1 MSTCRRRSASRPRL
15 APFSATNRG
24 VAYEF
29 KLPDLGEGVA
39 EGEIARWLV
48 EVGQVIDEDDPLV
61 EVQTDKATVE
71 IPSPA
76 GGKVSRILVQEGE
89 LVPVGTPLVVI
100 GDGEVAAAEPESRP
114 EPAAPAPVAVPSER
128 VKATP
133 LVRRIA
139 AELGVDLSLLAG
151 TGPDGRITEEDVRRY
166 SAFSGGQIPG
176 SERRVP
182 LRGVRRTIA
191 QHLTAAHREVP
202 AVTVVEECDF
212 TALAA
217 VRGERSYLP
226 YLLQAVV
233 RGLEEVPELNAT
245 LDGEEIV
252 YWERYD
258 LGVAVQTDEGLVVP
272 VLRAADEKS
281 LDELEAE
288 TQRLADGARAG
299 TLRPEELRGSTFT
312 VTSAGRLGGLFAT
325 PLVNHP
331 EVGILG
337 LHRIAQRPAV
347 VEGEIVVREVGWLAC
362 TFDHRVVDGAR
373 ASMFLLD
380 VIGKLESAGR

>member
-1 MSTCRRRSASRPRL
+1 M
-15 APFSATNRG
+15 
-24 VAYEF
+24 AYEF

-39 EGEIARWLV
+39 EGEIGRWLV

-61 EVQTDKATVE
+61 EVQTDKTTVE

-76 GGKVSRILVQEGE
+76 AGKVARILVEEGQ

-100 GDGEVAAAEPESRP
+100 GEGDFEEAPRAPASRAAQQPAAATP
-114 EPAAPAPVAVPSER
+114 PSER
-128 VKATP
+128 IKATP
-133 LVRRIA
+133 LVRKIA
-139 AELGVDLSLLAG
+139 AELGVDLALLAG
-151 TGPDGRITEEDVRRY
+151 TGPGERITEEDVRRY
-166 SAFSGGQIPG
+166 SALSRGQSPG
-176 SERRVP
+176 PGVAKRVP

-191 QHLTAAHREVP
+191 QHLTTSHREVP

-212 TALAA
+212 TALSAA
-217 VRGERSYLP
+217 RGERSYLP

-233 RGLEEVPELNAT
+233 AGLKEFPELNAT

-252 YWERYD
+252 FWERYD
-258 LGVAVQTDEGLVVP
+258 LGIAVQTEEGLVVP
-272 VLRAADEKS
+272 VLRGADEKS

-288 TQRLADGARAG
+288 ARRLAEGARAG
-299 TLRPEELRGSTFT
+299 MLRPEELKGSTFT
-312 VTSAGRLGGLFAT
+312 VTSAGKLGGLFAT

-337 LHRIAQRPAV
+337 LHRVAQRPAV
-347 VEGEIVVREVGWLAC
+347 VDGELVVREIGWLAC

-373 ASMFLLD
+373 ASAFLLD
-380 VIGKLESAGR
+380 VIGRLQDPS

>member
-1 MSTCRRRSASRPRL
+1 M
-15 APFSATNRG
+15 
-24 VAYEF
+24 AYEF

-48 EVGQVIDEDDPLV
+48 EVGQEIEEDDPLV
-61 EVQTDKATVE
+61 EIQTDKTTVE

-76 GGKVSRILVQEGE
+76 GGKVARILVAEGE

-100 GDGEVAAAEPESRP
+100 GDGDVPAETAAAT
-114 EPAAPAPVAVPSER
+114 AAPAVEEPAPRAAEPSER

-133 LVRRIA
+133 LVRKIA
-139 AELGVDLSLLAG
+139 AELGVDLALLAG
-151 TGPDGRITEEDVRRY
+151 TGPGGRITEEDVRRY
-166 SAFSGGQIPG
+166 AAFSGGQTPG
-176 SERRVP
+176 QGQERRVP
-182 LRGVRRTIA
+182 LRGVRRQIA
-191 QHLTAAHREVP
+191 QHLTTSHQEVP

-233 RGLEEVPELNAT
+233 GGLKEVPELNAT

-252 YWERYD
+252 FWERYD
-258 LGVAVQTDEGLVVP
+258 LGLAVQTDEGLVVP

-288 TQRLADGARAG
+288 ARRLAEGARAG

-312 VTSAGRLGGLFAT
+312 VTSAGKLGGLFAT

-337 LHRIAQRPAV
+337 LHRIGPRPAV
-347 VEGEIVVREVGWLAC
+347 VDGEVVVREIGWLAC

-373 ASMFLLD
+373 ASVFLLD
-380 VIGKLESAGR
+380 VIGRLEAPGLKAESPAEAGLSIPNGRKR

>member
-1 MSTCRRRSASRPRL
+1 M
-15 APFSATNRG
+15 
-24 VAYEF
+24 AYEF

-48 EVGQVIDEDDPLV
+48 EVGQHVEEDDPLV
-61 EVQTDKATVE
+61 EIQTDKTTVE

-76 GGKVSRILVQEGE
+76 SGTVSRILVEEGD
-89 LVPVGTPLVVI
+89 LVPVGTPLVYI
-100 GDGEVAAAEPESRP
+100 GDGEVAAEPPAAEP
-114 EPAAPAPVAVPSER
+114 PAKVRDPAPSQAPR
-128 VKATP
+128 VQATP
-133 LVRRIA
+133 LVRRVA
-139 AELGVDLSLLAG
+139 TELGVDLALLTG
-151 TGPDGRITEEDVRRY
+151 TGPGGRITEADVRRF
-166 SAFSGGQIPG
+166 SALSGGQTPG
-176 SERRVP
+176 RGPERRVP
-182 LRGVRRTIA
+182 LRGVRRQIA
-191 QHLTAAHREVP
+191 QHLTTSHREVP

-217 VRGERSYLP
+217 ARGERSYLP

-233 RGLEEVPELNAT
+233 GGLKEVPELNAT

-252 YWERYD
+252 FWERYD
-258 LGVAVQTDEGLVVP
+258 LGLAVQTDEGLVVP

-288 TQRLADGARAG
+288 SRRLAESARAG
-299 TLRPEELRGSTFT
+299 TLEPEELRGSTFT
-312 VTSAGRLGGLFAT
+312 VTSAGKLGGLFAT

-347 VEGEIVVREVGWLAC
+347 VEGEVVAREIGWLAC

-373 ASMFLLD
+373 ASTFLLH
-380 VIGKLESAGR
+380 VIGLLESTA

>member
-1 MSTCRRRSASRPRL
+1 M
-15 APFSATNRG
+15 
-24 VAYEF
+24 AYEF

-48 EVGQVIDEDDPLV
+48 EVGQEIEEDDPLV
-61 EVQTDKATVE
+61 EVQTDKTTVE

-76 GGKVSRILVQEGE
+76 GGTVSRILVAEGE

-100 GDGEVAAAEPESRP
+100 GDGDFPAETCGRAADARCGGARAAGRAFRARQGDAARPARSRP
-114 EPAAPAPVAVPSER
+114 SSASTSRSSPAPGRARGSP
-128 VKATP
+128 
-133 LVRRIA
+133 RRTSGA
-139 AELGVDLSLLAG
+139 M
-151 TGPDGRITEEDVRRY
+151 RR
-166 SAFSGGQIPG
+166 SAGGQAPG
-176 SERRVP
+176 QGPERRVP
-182 LRGVRRTIA
+182 LRGVRRQIA
-191 QHLTAAHREVP
+191 QHLTTSHREVP

-217 VRGERSYLP
+217 ARGERSYLP

-233 RGLEEVPELNAT
+233 GGLKEVPELNAT
-245 LDGEEIV
+245 LAGEEIV
-252 YWERYD
+252 FWERYD
-258 LGVAVQTDEGLVVP
+258 LGLAVQTDEGLVVP

-288 TQRLADGARAG
+288 ARRLAEGARGG
-299 TLRPEELRGSTFT
+299 TLKPEELRGSTFT
-312 VTSAGRLGGLFAT
+312 VTSAGKLGGLFAT

-337 LHRIAQRPAV
+337 LHRIGPRPAV
-347 VEGEIVVREVGWLAC
+347 VDGEIAVREIGWLAC

-373 ASMFLLD
+373 ASVFLLD
-380 VIGKLESAGR
+380 VIGRLQSPA

>member
-1 MSTCRRRSASRPRL
+1 M
-15 APFSATNRG
+15 
-24 VAYEF
+24 AYEF

-48 EVGQVIDEDDPLV
+48 EVGQHIEEDDPLV
-61 EVQTDKATVE
+61 EINTDKTTVE

-76 GGKVSRILVQEGE
+76 SGTVARILVGEGE
-89 LVPVGTPLVVI
+89 LVPVGTPLVHI
-100 GDGEVAAAEPESRP
+100 GDGEVAAAEPEQAP
-114 EPAAPAPVAVPSER
+114 EQEEPQAEKPAPSPSDR

-139 AELGVDLSLLAG
+139 AELGVELSLLAG
-151 TGPDGRITEEDVRRY
+151 TGPGGGITEEDVRRY
-166 SAFSGGQIPG
+166 ASLSGGPG
-176 SERRVP
+176 PATGPERRVA
-182 LRGVRRTIA
+182 LRGVRRQIA
-191 QHLTAAHREVP
+191 QHLAVSHREVP

-212 TALAA
+212 TALSTA
-217 VRGERSYLP
+217 RGQRSYLP

-233 RGLEEVPELNAT
+233 GGLKEVPELNAT

-252 YWERYD
+252 FWERYD
-258 LGVAVQTDEGLVVP
+258 LGLAVQTEEGLTVP

-288 TQRLADGARAG
+288 AGRLAEGARAG
-299 TLRPEELRGSTFT
+299 TLAPEELRGSTFT
-312 VTSAGRLGGLFAT
+312 VTSAGKLGGLFAT

-337 LHRIAQRPAV
+337 LHRIGPRPAV
-347 VEGEIVVREVGWLAC
+347 VNGEIEVREIGWLAC

-373 ASMFLLD
+373 ASTFLLD
-380 VIGKLESAGR
+380 VIARLEAPE

>member
-1 MSTCRRRSASRPRL
+1 M
-15 APFSATNRG
+15 
-24 VAYEF
+24 AYEF

-48 EVGQVIDEDDPLV
+48 EVGQVIAEDDPLV
-61 EVQTDKATVE
+61 EIQTDKTTVE

-76 GGKVSRILVQEGE
+76 GGTVARILIQEGE

-100 GDGEVAAAEPESRP
+100 GDGEVATEP
-114 EPAAPAPVAVPSER
+114 EPAAPAER

-133 LVRRIA
+133 LVRKLA
-139 AELGVDLSLLAG
+139 AELGVDLALLAG
-151 TGPDGRITEEDVRRY
+151 TGQDGRITEEDVRRF
-166 SAFSGGQIPG
+166 SALSGGQTPG
-176 SERRVP
+176 RGPERRVP

-191 QHLTAAHREVP
+191 QHLAISHREVP

-217 VRGERSYLP
+217 ARGQRSYLP

-233 RGLEEVPELNAT
+233 AGLKEVPELNAT

-252 YWERYD
+252 LWERYD
-258 LGVAVQTDEGLVVP
+258 LGLAVQTDEGLVVP
-272 VLRAADEKS
+272 VLRGADERT
-281 LDELEAE
+281 LDELEGE
-288 TQRLADGARAG
+288 SRRLADGARAG
-299 TLRPEELRGSTFT
+299 TLGPEELKGSTFT
-312 VTSAGRLGGLFAT
+312 VTSAGKLGGLFAT

-337 LHRIAQRPAV
+337 LHRIGPRPAV
-347 VEGEIVVREVGWLAC
+347 VGNEVVVREIGWLAC

-373 ASMFLLD
+373 ASTFLLA
-380 VIGKLESAGR
+380 VIARLEAPE